1 MFFCLFFNLIASC
14 WLSRLI
20 LLRRTLGKSLNDRPI
35 SNKQSSFHRREKKA
49 NCERQLKL
57 KRRQLSVQILYRP
70 YLRTRNRNIE
80 GVTGKR
86 GCTHR
91 DFRRVEIYVVNSATG
106 KVSPAWGQP
115 LFDGL
120 ERYIEVDDC
129 VHTVGFIQS
138 VRLGYS
144 TRKAWKRDRWTEG
157 SEGQSTEEEGGVG

>member
-1 MFFCLFFNLIASC
+1 MFFFFYLIASW

-20 LLRRTLGKSLNDRPI
+20 LLRWPFGKSLNDRPI
-35 SNKQSSFHRREKKA
+35 SNKQSSFHRRKKNPTVSD
-49 NCERQLKL
+49 NCNWKDTSCGCGFCTDPIWEQEME
-57 KRRQLSVQILYRP
+57 
-70 YLRTRNRNIE
+70 NIE

-91 DFRRVEIYVVNSATG
+91 DFRRVEIYVVNSAAG
-106 KVSPAWGQP
+106 KMSPARGQP